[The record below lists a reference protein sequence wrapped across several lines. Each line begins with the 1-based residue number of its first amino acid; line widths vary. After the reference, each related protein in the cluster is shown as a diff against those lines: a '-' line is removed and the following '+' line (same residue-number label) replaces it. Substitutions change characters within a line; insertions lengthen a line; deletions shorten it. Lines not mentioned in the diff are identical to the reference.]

1 MFSDFE
7 YIIKGLEI
15 MAIEI
20 KGITLPAIK
29 LKLDPKMSIEENFRE
44 LQSKLS
50 TDFFK
55 NSTAIVDYNGVNLS
69 QAARKLLED
78 RIASH
83 NAEIMGSLSGWENPK
98 VLEGINKPKLVQVSD
113 QNHGAGHR
121 PAPASVEPAPPQRQ
135 SSTPSPSVK
144 QPVIQKSYGR
154 HHLHIENRTLRGG
167 QRVEHDGDVLVLGN
181 VNADSYISATGNI
194 IVFGTLR
201 GVVHAGCDGNESAV
215 VIAMKMAPQQL
226 RIANHNTRPPDDMEL
241 PETPER
247 AYVEDNQIYIE
258 KI

>member
-1 MFSDFE
+1 
-7 YIIKGLEI
+7 
-15 MAIEI
+15 MAIEV

-29 LKLDPKMSIEENFRE
+29 LKLDPSMSIEDNFRE

-69 QAARKLLED
+69 SAAKKLLED

-83 NAEIMGSLSGWENPK
+83 NAEIMGSLSGWENPN
-98 VLEGINKPKLVQVSD
+98 VLQSLKKPKDPELKKETAPPPQKSPVQS
-113 QNHGAGHR
+113 R
-121 PAPASVEPAPPQRQ
+121 PAASQR
-135 SSTPSPSVK
+135 VA
-144 QPVIQKSYGR
+144 GR
-154 HHLHIENRTLRGG
+154 HRLHIESRTLRSG
-167 QRVEHDGDVLVLGN
+167 QKVEHDGDVLVLGN

-201 GVVHAGCDGNESAV
+201 GVVHAGRDGNDSAV

-241 PETPER
+241 PESPER